1 MAPSADTRIYWVF
14 ALFPVAVAVSLAV
27 WAHDFVAE
35 AVGHNPIL
43 NLSILLIILGGVGIT
58 LAALVAFQREA
69 GWMRQVR
76 RAALAVGD
84 TSSHDTSGGDVVR
97 DVIRAIPAGSRVGE
111 AFRAA
116 LDTDSA
122 QDLAERNEVI
132 RRLQDSLQ
140 AQLRLPGFLSGFMIA
155 LGLFGTFIGL
165 LETLEST
172 GALIA
177 NFGTQTTDTTAAV
190 GRLVKGM
197 QGPLGGMAT
206 SFSASL
212 FGLLGSL
219 VLSAMLNALQ
229 ALSHRIVQSV
239 RAVIATVARDPS
251 AGGWPSVL
259 GEGVPA
265 LALGLDRL
273 MQQQQQAMD
282 LFLRSREA
290 DEAVARTLRQIAD
303 GIAAQQRQL
312 DGMIDAQSVLNRALD
327 TQLAQSQ
334 QLTEAVIQQTEAV
347 VTIKRSQDL
356 LIRVTEQVA
365 TATSDIGR
373 IAGEIE
379 ITQRRVL
386 ASERRSSE
394 FYAALTTGIE
404 RLAERDVSLA
414 DMQRAAVDSV
424 RHAAQ
429 IGQRLGEASVHFAEI
444 RATLTDAID
453 TGLARLGEVQA
464 TQVAQQ
470 TEIVRGLNHLLATL
484 EFKDRD
490 LLSALREQSV
500 SLTGIGRD
508 LAEIVERP
516 ADAPFTENVVG
527 RLGDVIADRVSQAQE
542 GLIRRLPLTL
552 SGPPGPVSG
561 PAATSAG
568 DPSSATDPT
577 EGPDRG

>member
-1 MAPSADTRIYWVF
+1 MIQTTGARAYWAF
-14 ALFPVAVAVSLAV
+14 SLFPVAVAVTLAV
-27 WAHDFVAE
+27 WAHDFVAQ
-35 AVGHNPIL
+35 AVAHNPIL
-43 NLSILLIILGGVGIT
+43 NLSILVIIVGGVAIT
-58 LAALVAFQREA
+58 LGALLAFQTDARAVDQVIRAAA
-69 GWMRQVR
+69 GTDP
-76 RAALAVGD
+76 AALA
-84 TSSHDTSGGDVVR
+84 SAA
-97 DVIRAIPAGSRVGE
+97 RALPPSSRVAV

-116 LDTDSA
+116 LDTERPHE
-122 QDLAERNEVI
+122 LAERNEAV

-229 ALSHRIVQSV
+229 ALSHRIVQAV
-239 RAVIATVARDPS
+239 REVITTVAHDPS
-251 AGGWPSVL
+251 AAGRPSVL

-273 MQQQQQAMD
+273 MQQQLTAMD
-282 LFLRSREA
+282 LFVRSREA
-290 DEAVARTLRQIAD
+290 DEAAAQILRRIAD
-303 GIAAQQRQL
+303 GIAAQQARL
-312 DGMIDAQSVLNRALD
+312 DGVIDGQAVLNRALEA
-327 TQLAQSQ
+327 QLAQSEE
-334 QLTEAVIQQTEAV
+334 LAAAVIQQTEAV
-347 VTIKRSQDL
+347 MTIKRSQDL

-365 TATSDIGR
+365 TVTGDIGR

-404 RLAERDVSLA
+404 RLAERDLSLA

-429 IGQRLGEASVHFAEI
+429 IGQRLGEATVSFAEI
-444 RATLTDAID
+444 RAAVTDAME
-453 TGLARLGEVQA
+453 TGLTRLGELQA

-470 TEIVRGLNHLLATL
+470 AEMVRGLHHLLATL

-490 LLSALREQSV
+490 VVSLLREQSV
-500 SLTGIGRD
+500 ALSGIGRD
-508 LAEIVERP
+508 LTVIVDRP
-516 ADAPFTENVVG
+516 DDAPFTDHAVE
-527 RLGDVIADRVSQAQE
+527 RLGAAFAASMAITQDTLLQ
-542 GLIRRLPLTL
+542 RL
-552 SGPPGPVSG
+552 
-561 PAATSAG
+561 SAG
-568 DPSSATDPT
+568 GSAGGSSGSSPEAGT
-577 EGPDRG
+577 